1 MLNEESLQRIFAG
14 IEREEGQ
21 SSLIEIELIKQRHK
35 NIFRSIV
42 KEFAQDLGYAEIRKI
57 VGECLDWSDYD
68 KHNSKHLVVC
78 IVERPSNKYRSDKKN
93 NKSRQKRCWMWW
105 LLERAVMERRNTST
119 LSNFRGERAK
129 RGVISLTII
138 RSIDIYG

>member
-14 IEREEGQ
+14 IEREESQ

-57 VGECLDWSDYD
+57 VGECLD
-68 KHNSKHLVVC
+68 
-78 IVERPSNKYRSDKKN
+78 
-93 NKSRQKRCWMWW
+93 
-105 LLERAVMERRNTST
+105 
-119 LSNFRGERAK
+119 
-129 RGVISLTII
+129 
-138 RSIDIYG
+138 